1 MRMKKTH
8 CAISVLLWLACSA
21 SAKFAIPVTEHYLSN
36 GMKVLAVE
44 RTDSPVVAFA
54 LYYRV
59 GSIDEKPGK
68 TGIAHFCE
76 HMLFKSTKNLQGEAF
91 ARLMATIGGGHSN
104 ANTSFDRTC
113 YHQTVAPDRLEFV
126 IRLEAERMANL
137 CPSPEETLSE
147 LEVVKEELRKSYVD
161 NPQGRMRFLLHRNAY
176 EIHPYKTLTI
186 GRLEDVETIT
196 RDDLMAFYRA
206 YYTPNNAVAVVAG
219 HFKTA
224 DLLRLM
230 ETHFGAIRPGPA
242 LVRSYPSEPPQ
253 TAEKHFELE
262 MPVQRSM
269 VWIGYHVP
277 PVTHP
282 DNLPIRLLAAVLARG
297 GSSPFGQIA
306 QGRNPAAMS
315 VSAWCRLSLDPG
327 LFTIAGLTL
336 PGVSPEILIDRID
349 SVIADIIQN
358 GISEAQLLTARTQ
371 LLAADVY
378 EMQSCMG
385 IAMFLG
391 EYEMVSSWQDG
402 IQLSDTLAPVT
413 PDRIRDVAEKYLVKD
428 NRTIG
433 VARAHNDL
441 NGPGNAGEPRN
452 E

>member
-1 MRMKKTH
+1 MKKHLYT
-8 CAISVLLWLACSA
+8 IPVWLWLACSA
-21 SAKFAIPVTEHYLSN
+21 SAEFAIPVTEHLLSN

-44 RTDSPVVAFA
+44 RADSPVVAFA

-147 LEVVKEELRKSYVD
+147 LDVVKEELRMSSID
-161 NPQGRMRFLLHRNAY
+161 NPQGRMRFLLYRNAY
-176 EIHPYKTLTI
+176 DIHPYKTTTI

-196 RDDLMAFYRA
+196 RDDLMAFYRT
-206 YYTPNNAVAVVAG
+206 YYIPNNAVAVVVG
-219 HFKTA
+219 RFNTA
-224 DLLRLM
+224 ELLSMM

-242 LVRSYPSEPPQ
+242 IARSYPSEPPQ
-253 TAEKHFELE
+253 TAEKQFELD

-277 PVTHP
+277 PAAHP
-282 DNLPIRLLAAVLARG
+282 DNLPIRLLAALLARG
-297 GSSPFGQIA
+297 GSSPFGQLA
-306 QGRNPAAMS
+306 RGRDPVAMYA
-315 VSAWCRLSLDPG
+315 SAWTRPSLDPG

-336 PGVSPEILIDRID
+336 PGISTDILIDRID
-349 SVIADIIQN
+349 TVIADIIQN
-358 GISEAQLLTARTQ
+358 GVSDAQMQRARTQ

-378 EMQSCMG
+378 DMQSCMG

-391 EYEMVSSWQDG
+391 EYEMVASWRDG
-402 IQLSDTLAPVT
+402 LQLADNLATVT
-413 PDRIRDVAEKYLVKD
+413 PDRVRDVAEKYLVTA

-433 VARAHNDL
+433 IARAHNDK
-441 NGPGNAGEPRN
+441 NGQGQAGELRN